1 MYDAEHIVT
10 LDSRVTGPKALGKC
24 QPWILLHLQK
34 PHFRMLQL
42 NTRQG
47 SDLDILEGE
56 DTKEITG
63 FSVFKDQSGKNTQG
77 GKNTFYQRAS
87 AFSQKRKPTES
98 AGVKRGR
105 KTWKQQPSSAGA
117 SRGLPRAA

>member
-77 GKNTFYQRAS
+77 EKIP
-87 AFSQKRKPTES
+87 FSKEPQPLARRENLQKVRE
-98 AGVKRGR
+98 
-105 KTWKQQPSSAGA
+105 
-117 SRGLPRAA
+117 